1 MSGLSDIICAPITG
15 PMRAPVAIIR
25 VSGTRSW
32 EIAKK
37 VFAPLPDTVKPRHA
51 YYGEVLAGGRKFDDG
66 MLVLFEEGQSYTEE
80 ESFEISC
87 HGSPQIVRTL
97 MEEIVSRGARIA
109 RPGEFTE
116 RAFLN
121 GRIDLTQ
128 AEAIREAIE
137 SATDAQA
144 RRANLLREGRLA
156 KTVGEIED
164 EIGRVLALAEAT
176 VDFSEEIGELD
187 RDSTVD
193 AIVRVIQ
200 RIDGLLARKHSAR
213 LIREGMRIAL
223 VGRPNVGK
231 SSLMNALL
239 GLDRAI
245 VTAVPGTTRDTIE
258 ETVSI
263 RGLPVVL
270 TDTAGLRAT
279 DDPVE
284 KIGVERSRKAIETA
298 DEVWFVFEAHRGV
311 TEEDRQ
317 LLAEIGRGVLMVG
330 NKADLGTMGAGA
342 IEVSAITGM
351 GIENLEG
358 HVMEAFDSGNELPLT
373 NERHHAD
380 LDEAKISLQ
389 HAAETLTGDLPTD
402 LACVD
407 LRGAIQAIGR
417 ITGTTATDEVLDRV
431 FRDFCV
437 GK

>member
-1 MSGLSDIICAPITG
+1 MEFGDIICAPITG
-15 PMRAPVAIIR
+15 PFRAPVAIIR
-25 VSGTRSW
+25 VSGKESW
-32 EIAKK
+32 RIARRI
-37 VFAPLPDTVKPRHA
+37 FSPLPEGAKSRHA
-51 YYGEVLAGGRKFDDG
+51 YYGEIIVSDHRFDDG
-66 MLVLFEEGQSYTEE
+66 ILILFEEGKSYTEE

-87 HGSPQIVRTL
+87 HGSPQIVRTVL
-97 MEEIVSRGARIA
+97 DEIVRHGARIA

-137 SATDAQA
+137 SATEVQA

-156 KTVGEIED
+156 RAVGEIED
-164 EIGRVLALAEAT
+164 EIAKSLAMAEAT

-187 RDSTVD
+187 RDAAMASIQEIIRKID
-193 AIVRVIQ
+193 A
-200 RIDGLLARKHSAR
+200 LLEKRNVAR
-213 LIREGMRIAL
+213 LMREGLRVAL

-245 VTAVPGTTRDTIE
+245 VTEIPGTTRDTIE

-263 RGLPVVL
+263 GGFPVVL

-279 DDPVE
+279 EDVVE
-284 KIGVERSRKAIETA
+284 RIGVERSRKAVELA
-298 DEVWFVFEAHRGV
+298 DEIWFIFEAPLAITPDDQV
-311 TEEDRQ
+311 
-317 LLAEIGRGVLMVG
+317 LLNEIGRPVVMIA
-330 NKADLGTMGAGA
+330 NKSDLGVKEDKGIAVSALTGEGLGA
-342 IEVSAITGM
+342 IER
-351 GIENLEG
+351 
-358 HVMEAFDSGNELPLT
+358 HVLASFESGGELPLT
-373 NERHHAD
+373 NQRHHAD
-380 LDEAKISLQ
+380 LEEARGALE
-389 HAAETLTGDLPTD
+389 HAMETLSSELPTD

-407 LRGAIQAIGR
+407 LRGALQAVGKIK
-417 ITGTTATDEVLDRV
+417 GTTATDEVLDRV

>member
-1 MSGLSDIICAPITG
+1 
-15 PMRAPVAIIR
+15 MRAPVAIIR
-25 VSGTRSW
+25 VSGVRSW

-37 VFAPLPDTVKPRHA
+37 VFAPLPNVVKPRHA
-51 YYGEVLAGGRKFDDG
+51 YYGEVLVGGRKFDDG

-87 HGSPQIVRTL
+87 HGSPHIVRTVL
-97 MEEIVSRGARIA
+97 DEIVSRGARIA

-156 KTVGEIED
+156 KAVGEIED
-164 EIGRVLALAEAT
+164 EIGRILALAEAT

-187 RDSTVD
+187 RDSTVNS
-193 AIVRVIQ
+193 IVEIIQ
-200 RIDGLLARKHSAR
+200 RIDGLLARRHTSR

-245 VTAVPGTTRDTIE
+245 VTAIPGTTRDTIE
-258 ETVSI
+258 ETASI

-284 KIGVERSRKAIETA
+284 KIGVARSRKAIDTA
-298 DEVWFVFEAHRGV
+298 DEVWFVFEAHNGV

-317 LLAEIGRGVLMVG
+317 LLSEIGRNVLMVG
-330 NKADLGTMGAGA
+330 NKADLGTVGAGA

-351 GIENLEG
+351 GLDKLEG
-358 HVMEAFDSGNELPLT
+358 HITASFDSGNELPLT
-373 NERHHAD
+373 NERHHAE
-380 LDEAKISLQ
+380 LEEAKISLQ

-407 LRGAIQAIGR
+407 LRGAIQAVGR

-431 FRDFCV
+431 FRDFCI

>member
-25 VSGTRSW
+25 VSGVRSW

-37 VFAPLPDTVKPRHA
+37 VFAPLPNVVKPRHA
-51 YYGEVLAGGRKFDDG
+51 YYGEVLVGGRKFDDG

-87 HGSPQIVRTL
+87 HGSPHIVRTVL
-97 MEEIVSRGARIA
+97 DEIVSRGARIA

-156 KTVGEIED
+156 KAVGEIED
-164 EIGRVLALAEAT
+164 EIGRILALAEAT

-187 RDSTVD
+187 RDSTVNS
-193 AIVRVIQ
+193 IVEIIQ
-200 RIDGLLARKHSAR
+200 RIDGLLARRHTSR

-245 VTAVPGTTRDTIE
+245 VTAIPGTTRDTIE
-258 ETVSI
+258 ETASI

-284 KIGVERSRKAIETA
+284 KIGVARSRKAIDTA
-298 DEVWFVFEAHRGV
+298 DEVWFVFEAHNGV

-317 LLAEIGRGVLMVG
+317 LLSEIGRNVLMVG
-330 NKADLGTMGAGA
+330 NKADLGTVGAGA

-351 GIENLEG
+351 GLDKLEG
-358 HVMEAFDSGNELPLT
+358 HITASFDSGNELPLT
-373 NERHHAD
+373 NERHHAE
-380 LDEAKISLQ
+380 LEEAKISLQ

-407 LRGAIQAIGR
+407 LRGAIQAVGR

-431 FRDFCV
+431 FRDFCI

>member
-37 VFAPLPDTVKPRHA
+37 IFAPLPDVVKARHA
-51 YYGEVLAGGRKFDDG
+51 YYGEVLVGGRKFDDG

-137 SATDAQA
+137 SATDAQV

-156 KTVGEIED
+156 RTVGEIED

-187 RDSTVD
+187 RDSTVNS
-193 AIVRVIQ
+193 IIQIIQ
-200 RIDGLLARKHSAR
+200 RIDGLLARRHSAR
-213 LIREGMRIAL
+213 LIRDGMRIAL

-245 VTAVPGTTRDTIE
+245 VTPVPGTTRDTIE

-298 DEVWFVFEAHRGV
+298 DEVWFVFEAHCGV
-311 TEEDRQ
+311 NEEDRQ

-330 NKADLGTMGAGA
+330 NKADLGTVGEGT

-358 HVMEAFDSGNELPLT
+358 HVMEAFESSSELPLT
-373 NERHHAD
+373 NDRHHAD
-380 LDEAKISLQ
+380 LDETKTALQ

-431 FRDFCV
+431 FQDFCV